1 MDQTP
6 LVYVSSPQGWWRF
19 LVGGLALALPLLVSF
34 LLLRNGGWQYFRG
47 DERLLVI
54 LGLGLLLL
62 ATLVIAGYCMLFYA
76 AVTIDSVGGGVLRVV
91 QLGGVPL
98 YRRRWRLA
106 EFQCIRIFHRPYGRD
121 GYSHKTSIG
130 LRTASG
136 FVVWLRVFDA
146 VKATPTT
153 ESMEFA
159 GELGETLGVGCETNV
174 T

>member
-6 LVYVSSPQGWWRF
+6 LIYVSSPQGWWRF
-19 LVGGLALALPLLVSF
+19 CVGGLALALPLFVWFLVLNSGNWEYV
-34 LLLRNGGWQYFRG
+34 NG
-47 DERLLVI
+47 DDRLLAIMGFVLLVLAAIVI
-54 LGLGLLLL
+54 G
-62 ATLVIAGYCMLFYA
+62 GYCLLFYA
-76 AVTIDSVGGGVLRVV
+76 AVTIDPVGGGVQRVV

-153 ESMEFA
+153 EAMEFA

>member
-6 LVYVSSPQGWWRF
+6 LIYVSSPQGWWRF
-19 LVGGLALALPLLVSF
+19 WGSGLVLALPFFVLFLV
-34 LLLRNGGWQYFRG
+34 LRNGGWQYFRG

-54 LGLGLLLL
+54 LGLGLLFL
-62 ATLVIAGYCMLFYA
+62 AALAITGYCLLFYA
-76 AVTIDSVGGGVLRVV
+76 AVTIDPIGGGVVRGV
-91 QLGGVPL
+91 QLGGIPL

-146 VKATPTT
+146 VSATPTA
-153 ESMEFA
+153 EAMAFA
-159 GELGETLGVGCETNV
+159 GELGETLGLGCETNV